1 MDAQLF
7 ELALTH
13 RSWAYE
19 NGGVPTNE
27 RLEFLGDA
35 VLEIVVT
42 EHLYRTYP
50 DLPEG
55 RLAKMRAAVVSAHS
69 LAELARTLDIGA
81 MVKLGAGEIATSGHD
96 KTSILSDTLEALIG
110 ATHLSAGGA
119 EASRLLVSTL
129 FVPLVERAAQL
140 GPSLDFKTSLQELC
154 ASQGLGV
161 PTYELSES
169 GPDHDRRFTATV
181 MVAGQPMGTGTS
193 TTKRQ
198 AEVLAA
204 GQAFA
209 ALSAADQKA

>member
-81 MVKLGAGEIATSGHD
+81 MVKLGAGEIATGGHD

-119 EASRLLVSTL
+119 EASRLLVATL

-181 MVAGQPMGTGTS
+181 MVANQPMGTGTS